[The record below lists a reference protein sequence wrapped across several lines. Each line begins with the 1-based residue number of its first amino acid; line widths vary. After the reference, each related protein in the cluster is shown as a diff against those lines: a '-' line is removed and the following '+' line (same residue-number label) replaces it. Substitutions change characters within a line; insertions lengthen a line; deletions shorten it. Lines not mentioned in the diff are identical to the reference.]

1 MWLRRGECRQSKCCA
16 VKVAGLIKEGG
27 LGREGRT
34 CEISTREEVR
44 ILNVELVL
52 KVCSEGRLEESGI
65 LNARAHRR
73 VRLNLER

>member
-1 MWLRRGECRQSKCCA
+1 MRDVRVRYQPERR
-16 VKVAGLIKEGG
+16 
-27 LGREGRT
+27 LG
-34 CEISTREEVR
+34 

-52 KVCSEGRLEESGI
+52 KVCSEGRLEERGI